1 MFLENKKENTEL
13 STHVITHKLKIKW
26 EPVKYISKKMADDI
40 FNQLADKNLTSIT
53 IANPKTL
60 TFLIK
65 YKNEVDLI
73 PLDKESADLEDLLYL
88 NNLNDYQKEKVR
100 DIRDMRKKERKP
112 RNIGNLK
119 IIIEMIK
126 LWEA

>member
-1 MFLENKKENTEL
+1 
-13 STHVITHKLKIKW
+13 
-26 EPVKYISKKMADDI
+26 MADDI

-126 LWEA
+126 L